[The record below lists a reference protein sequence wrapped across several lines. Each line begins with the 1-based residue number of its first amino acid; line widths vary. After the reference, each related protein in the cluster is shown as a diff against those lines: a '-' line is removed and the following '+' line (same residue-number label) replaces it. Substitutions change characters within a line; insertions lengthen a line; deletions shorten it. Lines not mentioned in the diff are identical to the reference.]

1 MPNFMIDKVFH
12 LEILSH
18 LILKACH
25 FYSLTL
31 KCHKL
36 YEMIAELTKAP
47 NSITTI
53 NNPVQCP
60 VLYSAY
66 NMPIYI
72 GVINENNNY
81 KSIIYDMNS
90 LPSGYVSR

>member
-1 MPNFMIDKVFH
+1 MQNFMINEVFH

-18 LILKACH
+18 LNRKTFIFSLCDFAKRS
-25 FYSLTL
+25 YSKNDTQ
-31 KCHKL
+31 
-36 YEMIAELTKAP
+36 AT

-60 VLYSAY
+60 GLYSTY
-66 NMPIYI
+66 NMPIYT
-72 GVINENNNY
+72 GVINENNKY
-81 KSIIYDMNS
+81 ESIIYNMNS